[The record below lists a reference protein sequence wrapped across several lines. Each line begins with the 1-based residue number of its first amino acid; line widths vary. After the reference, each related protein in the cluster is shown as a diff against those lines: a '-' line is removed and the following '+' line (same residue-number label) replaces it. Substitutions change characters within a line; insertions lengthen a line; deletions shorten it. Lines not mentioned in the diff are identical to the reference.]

1 MDHQDIR
8 MSTKEADR
16 LGIIKQ
22 VDRKQLTQVDAA
34 VQLNV
39 TDRQIRRLV
48 RRYRHTGTRG
58 LVHGNRGRVSNR
70 RLPEDRRRRLTT
82 LLESRYRDFNNT
94 HAAEQLARREGITV
108 GRETIRQLRIAAGL
122 HRPKTRKPTH
132 RQWRER
138 RAHVGELVQFDGS
151 HHDWLEGR
159 GPKLVLLSA
168 VDDATSRPVAAFYPA
183 EDQASVFTFWEDYL
197 NTYGRPVA
205 LYLDRHTIYRSPD
218 PEALTQFGRA
228 LETLG
233 IRLVWAYSPQAK
245 GRVERSFR
253 TQQDRLVKELR
264 LERVSSMGE
273 ANRYL
278 QEVFLPDS
286 VRRFSVPPQSA
297 TNLHR
302 PLPAGTSLPAILCP
316 HYRRVVRN
324 DFTVSFQNKLLQLSP
339 VQPVTVL
346 PKDTV
351 TVEERREGP
360 LVLTRRG
367 RVLSYREVAHRP
379 TPNPRQWV
387 ATSVQPKPRGVTR
400 PAPDHPWRRQPLS
413 TPARP

>member
-16 LGIIKQ
+16 LGIVKQ
-22 VDRKQLTQVDAA
+22 IEAKQLSRVEAA
-34 VQLNV
+34 WLLGL
-39 TDRQIRRLV
+39 TERHV
-48 RRYRHTGTRG
+48 RRVLTAYRHQGAAG
-58 LVHGNRGRVSNR
+58 LVHGLRGRPAGN
-70 RLPEDRRRRLTT
+70 RLTKPRRDRVRE
-82 LLESRYRDFNNT
+82 LLAGTYADFNHT

-122 HRPKTRKPTH
+122 HRPKTRQPTH

-138 RAHVGELVQFDGS
+138 RAHPGELVQFDGS

-168 VDDATSRPVAAFYPA
+168 VDDATSRPVAAFYPS
-183 EDQASVFTFWEDYL
+183 EDQASVFAFWERYL
-197 NTYGRPVA
+197 TRFGRPQA

-228 LETLG
+228 LETDLG
-233 IRLVWAYSPQAK
+233 IALIWAYSPQAK

-264 LERVSSMGE
+264 LERISSRLE

-278 QEVFLPDS
+278 SEVFLPDYR
-286 VRRFSVPPQSA
+286 RRFSVPPRSA
-297 TNLHR
+297 ANLHR
-302 PLPAGTSLPAILCP
+302 PLSKGTDLPAILCP
-316 HYRRVVRN
+316 HHQRVVRN
-324 DFTVSFQNKLLQLSP
+324 DFTVSFQATLLQLAP

-346 PKDTV
+346 PKDTI
-351 TVEERREGP
+351 TVEERREDP

-367 RVLSYREVAHRP
+367 RVLSYRVVAKRP
-379 TPNPRQWV
+379 PLNPRQWV
-387 ATSVQPKPRGVTR
+387 ATTSQPRGITR
-400 PAPDHPWRRQPLS
+400 PTADHPWRRQPLS